1 MCPIHYTINGPS
13 HTIKWFLHIQF
24 QQNFNDVEQFLNIQE
39 QNNMNMLYLWSL
51 ETGSLV

>member
-1 MCPIHYTINGPS
+1 MCHIHYTINGLS

-24 QQNFNDVEQFLNIQE
+24 QQNFNDVELVLNIQE
-39 QNNMNMLYLWSL
+39 QNNMYMLYLLCL